1 MIGLKLNRGFSL
13 KCLLKK
19 NSFVILLIISIIF
32 VTLLS
37 FMLKIIE
44 GPVYFVDQSVRDAG
58 IDFNFYQNCVWC
70 VLITMTTVGYGDY
83 YPKTNL
89 GRLIIIVTAVLGN
102 ILISLIIVSM
112 QRFFEFSENE
122 LKVI

>member
-1 MIGLKLNRGFSL
+1 MIGLKLNRGFSI
-13 KCLLKK
+13 KCLMQKK
-19 NSFVILLIISIIF
+19 SFYILLLFSIIF
-32 VTLLS
+32 VILLS

-58 IDFNFYQNCVWC
+58 IDFNFIQNCMWC

-89 GRLIIIVTAVLGN
+89 GRLIIIITAVLGN
-102 ILISLIIVSM
+102 VLISLIIVSM
-112 QRFFEFSENE
+112 QRVFEFSENE
-122 LKVI
+122 QKV